1 MALVDITNAMKP
13 LSFLI
18 GFALLITLARC
29 GQSGAARE
37 ASPENVPLAL
47 PDTLDL
53 AYQDT
58 LFFSEQQDWLTFDGL
73 VHDSRCPTGVRCI
86 WEGNAEVTFA
96 FSQDGRQHAFTLN
109 THPTYTTDTTLAD
122 LTVALL
128 DLMPYPHGDSTYQA
142 EQFLVRIFVI
152 R

>member
-37 ASPENVPLAL
+37 AGLENVPLAL

-58 LFFSEQQDWLTFDGL
+58 LFFYEQQDWLTFDGL
-73 VHDSRCPTGVRCI
+73 VHDSRCPTGVTCI
-86 WEGNAEVTFA
+86 WEGNAEVT
-96 FSQDGRQHAFTLN
+96 
-109 THPTYTTDTTLAD
+109 YTPDTTLAD

>member
-1 MALVDITNAMKP
+1 MKAF
-13 LSFLI
+13 LFLI
-18 GFALLITLARC
+18 GFILLITLARC
-29 GQSGAARE
+29 GQSGAAKE
-37 ASPENVPLAL
+37 AGLENVQRAL
-47 PDTLDL
+47 PDTLEL

-58 LFFSEQQDWLTFDGL
+58 LFFYEQQDWLTFDVL
-73 VHDSRCPTGVRCI
+73 VHDSRCPTGVTCI

-96 FSQDGRQHAFTLN
+96 LSQDGQQHAFMLN

-142 EQFLVRIFVI
+142 EQFSVRIFVAK
-152 R
+152 

>member
-1 MALVDITNAMKP
+1 MKP
-13 LSFLI
+13 LTFLI

-29 GQSGAARE
+29 GQSGAANE
-37 ASPENVPLAL
+37 GALESIHLPL

-58 LFFSEQQDWLTFDGL
+58 LFFSESPGWLTFDAL
-73 VHDSRCPTGVRCI
+73 VHDSRCPTGVACI

-96 FSQDGRQHAFTLN
+96 LSQDGRQHAFTLN

-122 LTVALL
+122 LSIVLV
-128 DLMPYPHGDSTYQA
+128 DLMPYPHGDSTYRD
-142 EQFLVRIFVI
+142 EQFSVRIFVD
-152 R
+152 RSR

>member
-1 MALVDITNAMKP
+1 MKALT
-13 LSFLI
+13 FLI

-29 GQSGAARE
+29 GQSGAANE
-37 ASPENVPLAL
+37 GALESSQLAL

-58 LFFSEQQDWLTFDGL
+58 LFFSESPGWLTFDAL
-73 VHDSRCPTGVRCI
+73 VHDSRCPTGVACI

-96 FSQDGRQHAFTLN
+96 LYHEGRQHVFALN

-122 LTVALL
+122 LSIVLV
-128 DLMPYPHGDSTYQA
+128 DLMPYPHGDSTYRA
-142 EQFLVRIFVI
+142 EQFSVRIFVD
-152 R
+152 RSR

>member
-1 MALVDITNAMKP
+1 MKP
-13 LSFLI
+13 LTFLI

-29 GQSGAARE
+29 GQSGATNEGRLE
-37 ASPENVPLAL
+37 SIQLAL

-58 LFFSEQQDWLTFDGL
+58 LFFSESPGWLTFDAL
-73 VHDSRCPTGVRCI
+73 VHDSRCPTGVACI

-96 FSQDGRQHAFTLN
+96 LSQDGRQHAFALN

-122 LTVALL
+122 LSIALL
-128 DLMPYPHGDSTYQA
+128 DLMPYPHADSTYRA
-142 EQFLVRIFVI
+142 EQFSVRIFVD
-152 R
+152 RSR

>member
-1 MALVDITNAMKP
+1 MKP
-13 LSFLI
+13 LTFLI
-18 GFALLITLARC
+18 GFALLIAFARC
-29 GQSGAARE
+29 GQSGAAKE
-37 ASPENVPLAL
+37 GGFENVQLVL

-58 LFFSEQQDWLTFDGL
+58 LFFSEQQDWLTFDAL
-73 VHDSRCPTGVRCI
+73 VHDSRCPTGVTCI
-86 WEGNAEVTFA
+86 WEGNAEVTFVL
-96 FSQDGRQHAFTLN
+96 SQDGQQHAFTLN

-128 DLMPYPHGDSTYQA
+128 DLMPYPHRDSTYQA
-142 EQFLVRIFVI
+142 EQFFVRIFVN